1 MAPLRCL
8 CLAALFALASSRG
21 FAELPTIIQQPQ
33 GQTNPY
39 GIPVTFS
46 VVVASSTFLTYQWRF
61 NGIAIPGATS
71 TNYYLPNSQV
81 TNSGLYSVAV
91 TNATGGIISSSATL
105 LVLGPPMIT
114 AQPANSTKTQGATA
128 TFSVTATGP
137 GPMTYQWFYNTNTL
151 ISSGP
156 SNSVSQANVQVWQPG
171 TYHAVVANGYGT
183 TTSSFAQLTV
193 SLGAGMPGCWGNTT
207 EPASTVPPGYSSVN
221 HKAIAAGGAHTLAL
235 KTNGSISMWGDN
247 TYGQL
252 ISPVLSDIVAVA
264 AGGYHSLALR
274 TNSTVAAWGYNADGQ
289 LDVPAGLSNVVSIAA
304 GAQHSLALLSD
315 GTVTAWG
322 NNNEGETNVPPDLT
336 NVVRIAAGYYHNL
349 ALKRDGTVVCWGST
363 NNGECDPP
371 GGLDGVI
378 AIAAG
383 NGFSYALRTNGLIV
397 LWGDNSSGQLVFPP
411 TLLSGTPVSAIAAGG
426 AHCLALKENGA
437 VVAWGNNSLGA
448 TNVPA
453 GVSVITGISGG
464 SNHCVALRGSG
475 APAITCA
482 PWSQS
487 VDPGTNVTFTVF
499 AVGSGTLRYQWLS
512 NNIPISGATNKWL
525 GLTNVQSATAG
536 SYSAVVTNNSGAV
549 TSSVATLTVSGTVT
563 PAPPVWSNVSFD
575 GAGFHARL
583 TGTPGTWVIATSPNL
598 LSWVD
603 MLTTN
608 IPPAGYIDLTD
619 STATRNGQRYYRAH
633 TP

>member
-81 TNSGLYSVAV
+81 TNSGQYSVAV

-156 SNSVSQANVQVWQPG
+156 SNSVSQANVQVWQTG
-171 TYHAVVANGYGT
+171 NYLAIVGNSYGSA
-183 TTSSFAQLTV
+183 TSSPAQLNVT
-193 SLGAGMPGCWGNTT
+193 LTAGQAGCWGNTT
-207 EPASTVPPGYSSVN
+207 ELASTVPQNFNVY
-221 HKAIAAGGAHTLAL
+221 HKAIAAGGAHTLGL
-235 KTNGSISMWGDN
+235 RTNEVVTAWGDN
-247 TYGQL
+247 SYGQL
-252 ISPVLSDIVAVA
+252 NLSGLSNVTAIA
-264 AGGYHSLALR
+264 AGQFHSLALT
-274 TNSTVAAWGYNADGQ
+274 TNGTIVGAGLNTSGQ
-289 LDVPAGLSNVVSIAA
+289 LDVPSPLGRVTAIAA
-304 GAQHSLALLSD
+304 GAQHSLALLND

-322 NNNEGETNVPPDLT
+322 DNSFDQTNVPAGLT
-336 NVVRIAAGYYHNL
+336 DVVRIAAGYFHNL
-349 ALKRDGTVVCWGST
+349 ALKRDGTVVCWGNT

-371 GGLDGVI
+371 AVLDGVI

-598 LSWVD
+598 LGWTDV
-603 MLTTN
+603 LTTN
-608 IPPAGYIDLTD
+608 IPPAGYIDMTD
-619 STATRNGQRYYRAH
+619 SSGNHSGNRFYRAH